1 MYKSLLSV
9 GLFTLLSRATGFFR
23 DVMLARML
31 GAGVIAD
38 AFVVAFRLPNHFRAI
53 FGEGAFNAAFVPSYA
68 RTLEQNGEAAAR
80 RFSGDI
86 HALLLAS
93 QIVVLLLAWAFTPQL
108 VRMLAPGFTDEPAK
122 FALTVTLT
130 RITFPYLLCVVMVTL
145 HSGVLN
151 ARRKFAAA
159 AFAPVLLNVAMIA
172 ALSLAFLFPNAG
184 YAAAYGVLVAGVL
197 ELVLL
202 MVACARQG
210 ALAPLIAPKLT
221 AQVKRFFVVLVPAVI
236 GSAGVQIAIFADT
249 IIGSMLPTG
258 GPSSIYYA
266 DRIYQ
271 LPVGVL
277 GVAAGTVLLPEMSRR
292 IASGDEGGAHYAQNR
307 TMALTIALAA
317 PFMVAFLTIADLI
330 MSGVF
335 AHGAFSK
342 GDAYASAAV
351 LAAYGFGLPAVLLIR
366 SAVASFQA
374 RGDTTTPMIISLAAV
389 ALNVA
394 LKLALWRQHGAPALA
409 AATAAGAWI
418 NVSFLYAAALWR
430 GWTDPDAILTKVTIS
445 ASLAGLALAG
455 FAVLARGPVVA
466 FGARF
471 AGFASVFDLIALGLA
486 GGALYAA
493 LLVIAL
499 RALGVPLAL
508 MRPKR
513 R

>member
-1 MYKSLLSV
+1 MFKSLLSV

-23 DVMLARML
+23 DIMLARML
-31 GAGVIAD
+31 GAGMLAD

-68 RTLEQNGEAAAR
+68 KTLEQNGESAAK

-86 HALLLAS
+86 HALLIAS
-93 QIVVLLLAWAFTPQL
+93 QIVVLILAWAFTPQL
-108 VRMLAPGFTDEPAK
+108 VRLLAPGFSDEPDK
-122 FALTVTLT
+122 FALTVSLT
-130 RITFPYLLCVVMVTL
+130 RITFPYLMCVVLVTL

-159 AFAPVLLNVAMIA
+159 AAAPVLLNVAMIG
-172 ALSLAFLFPNAG
+172 ALALAFLFPNAA
-184 YAAAYGVLVAGVL
+184 YAAAWGVLIAGVL
-197 ELVLL
+197 ELALL
-202 MVACARQG
+202 MIASAREG
-210 ALAPLIAPKLT
+210 ALAPFVAPKIS
-221 AQVKRFFVVLVPAVI
+221 AQVKHFFKVLVPAVI

-249 IIGSMLPTG
+249 IIGSLLPTG

-292 IASGDEGGAHYAQNR
+292 LAGGDESGAHHAQNR

-317 PFMVAFLTIADLI
+317 PFLVAFLTIADLI
-330 MSGVF
+330 MAGVF

-342 GDAYASAAV
+342 GDAAASAAV

-374 RGDTTTPMIISLAAV
+374 RGDTTTPMAISLIAV

-394 LKLALWRQHGAPALA
+394 LKVLLWKDFGAPALA

-418 NVSFLYAAALWR
+418 NVSLLYALALWR
-430 GWTDPDAILTKVTIS
+430 GWTDPDSLLARVTL
-445 ASLAGLALAG
+445 AATLAGMALAA
-455 FAVLARGPVVA
+455 FAVFARAPLAG

-471 AGFASVFDLIALGLA
+471 GHWASVADLLVLGLA

-493 LLVIAL
+493 LLVAAL
-499 RALGVPLAL
+499 KGLRVPLGVVKP
-508 MRPKR
+508 R

>member
-31 GAGVIAD
+31 GAGVLAD

-68 RTLEQNGEAAAR
+68 KTLEQEGEAPAR
-80 RFSGDI
+80 RFSGDV

-108 VRMLAPGFTDEPAK
+108 VRLLAPGFADEPEK

-130 RITFPYLLCVVMVTL
+130 RITFPYLMCVVLVTL

-159 AFAPVLLNVAMIA
+159 AAAPVLLNVAMIV
-172 ALSLAFLFPNAG
+172 ALAFAFLFPNAA
-184 YAAAYGVLVAGVL
+184 YAAAYGVLIAGVL
-197 ELVLL
+197 ELA
-202 MVACARQG
+202 MVAVAAHRAG
-210 ALAPLIAPKLT
+210 ALAPIVKPRWSP
-221 AQVKRFFVVLVPAVI
+221 QVKRFFTVLVPAVI

-249 IIGSMLPTG
+249 IIGSFLPTG

-292 IASGDEGGAHYAQNR
+292 LAGGDEGGAHHAQNR

-317 PFMVAFLTIADLI
+317 PFLVAFLTIADLI
-330 MSGVF
+330 MAGVF

-342 GDAYASAAV
+342 GDAAASAAV
-351 LAAYGFGLPAVLLIR
+351 LTAYGFGLPAVLLIR

-374 RGDTTTPMIISLAAV
+374 RGDTTTPMVVSLIAV
-389 ALNVA
+389 AINVA
-394 LKLALWRQHGAPALA
+394 LKMALWKQHGAPALA

-418 NVSFLYAAALWR
+418 NVSFLYALALWR
-430 GWTDPDAILTKVTIS
+430 GWTDPDPTLTKVTV
-445 ASLAGLALAG
+445 AATLAGLALAA
-455 FAVLARGPVVA
+455 FAVLARGPVIA
-466 FGARF
+466 FGQRF
-471 AGFASVFDLIALGLA
+471 GHWASVLDLLALGLA
-486 GGALYAA
+486 GGALYAG
-493 LLVIAL
+493 LLVAAL
-499 RALGVPLAL
+499 RVLRVPLGVVK
-508 MRPKR
+508 PKR
-513 R
+513 